1 MAGCTDGGGAP
12 DAGPTAA
19 AAPGGVDTPESCVDQ
34 TQATRSSVKGTA
46 VWALFCPG
54 AEGRT
59 TPAEVPSDALIA
71 HLDLL
76 ASLDETVAPSTPM
89 PLECRGSWGR
99 TYRVHIGY
107 ADGEI
112 AEVTGHTDP
121 SCFGRLT
128 AGDALVQGPDSW
140 GVYGVIMR
148 AFGRQYADDFASVP
162 PTGLVCPEDPREP
175 DSVSVDGSSSSLD
188 TGYHLGTR
196 APMTMPLSA
205 VRGIVCTWPYRGEKG
220 APDVRRLTPED
231 AERVRIG
238 LHAITGGIVD
248 CQGSPNP
255 TYTAVV
261 EDRTGTRRAVTIIES
276 ECSTVIRSNGGGG
289 LGFEWLDR

>member
-1 MAGCTDGGGAP
+1 
-12 DAGPTAA
+12 
-19 AAPGGVDTPESCVDQ
+19 
-34 TQATRSSVKGTA
+34 
-46 VWALFCPG
+46 
-54 AEGRT
+54 
-59 TPAEVPSDALIA
+59 
-71 HLDLL
+71 
-76 ASLDETVAPSTPM
+76 
-89 PLECRGSWGR
+89 
-99 TYRVHIGY
+99 
-107 ADGEI
+107 
-112 AEVTGHTDP
+112 
-121 SCFGRLT
+121 
-128 AGDALVQGPDSW
+128 
-140 GVYGVIMR
+140 
-148 AFGRQYADDFASVP
+148 
-162 PTGLVCPEDPREP
+162 VCPEDPRDP

-196 APMTMPLSA
+196 TPMTMPLTA